1 LLPCRPRIPDPAAPK
16 SSPAVA
22 FGVYVHV
29 PFCASRCG
37 YCDFNTYTATELGDT
52 VRREGFHE
60 QLIREI
66 ELTASAEPDA
76 PGVDT
81 IFFGGGTPTTLSP
94 EALGEVLA
102 AIDTQVGIRAD
113 AEITTEANP
122 ESLDERT
129 LERLLQAGFTRLSLG
144 MQSTAAHV
152 LAVLDRTHDAERAL
166 QMAGLA
172 RQVGFNHVS
181 VDLIYGT
188 PGEREADLR
197 ASLESV
203 LLAGV
208 DHCSA
213 YALTVEPGT
222 ALARRVARGEL
233 PNPDPDVAADRY
245 QLIDEVLTAAGMPWY
260 EISNWAKPGGEC
272 RHNLG
277 YWQGGQWWGIGPGAH
292 GCGAGER
299 WWNLKHP
306 SAYVAALAEQRLP
319 RAGSE
324 LLGAVEQHTEV
335 VMLGLRTREGLPVAA
350 VAEGA
355 DLRSLSADGLVD
367 PVALAGGRVVL
378 TRRGRLL
385 ADTVIRALLPEPT

>member
-1 LLPCRPRIPDPAAPK
+1 M
-16 SSPAVA
+16 A

-29 PFCASRCG
+29 PFCVSRCG
-37 YCDFNTYTATELGDT
+37 YCDFNTYTATELGDA
-52 VRREGFHE
+52 VRRERFHE

-66 ELTASAEPDA
+66 ELTARAEPDV
-76 PGVDT
+76 PTVDT
-81 IFFGGGTPTTLSP
+81 IFFGGGTPTTLNP
-94 EALGEVLA
+94 DALGDVLA
-102 AIDTQVGIRAD
+102 AIHSQVGISAD

-122 ESLDERT
+122 ESVDERT

-152 LAVLDRTHDAERAL
+152 LAVLDRTHDPERAL
-166 QMAGLA
+166 HVAGLA
-172 RQVGFNHVS
+172 RQVGFAHVS

-188 PGEREADLR
+188 PGEREEDLR
-197 ASLESV
+197 ASLEAV
-203 LLAGV
+203 LHAGV

-222 ALARRVARGEL
+222 ALARRVARGEI
-233 PNPDPDVAADRY
+233 PHPDPDVAADRY
-245 QLIDEVLTAAGMPWY
+245 QLIDEVLTAAGLPWY
-260 EISNWAKPGGEC
+260 EISNWARPGGEC

-292 GCGAGER
+292 GFGAGER

-324 LLGAVEQHTEV
+324 HLGAGEQHTEA
-335 VMLGLRTREGLPVAA
+335 VMLGLRTREGLPLAA
-350 VAEGA
+350 VHAGA
-355 DLRSLSADGLVD
+355 DLRSLSADALVD
-367 PVALAGGRVVL
+367 PDALAEGRVVL